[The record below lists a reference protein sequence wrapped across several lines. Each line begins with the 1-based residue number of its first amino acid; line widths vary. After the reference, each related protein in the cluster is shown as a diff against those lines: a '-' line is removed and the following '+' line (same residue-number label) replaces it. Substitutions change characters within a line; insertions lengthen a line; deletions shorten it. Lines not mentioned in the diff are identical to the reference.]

1 MMQIIKKILKYLDNA
16 DMQRISLSDFVC
28 LAKKYPSVLFL
39 PLFGLMETIFTLV
52 EIDERR

>member
-1 MMQIIKKILKYLDNA
+1 MQIIKKILKYLDNA

-52 EIDERR
+52 EIDERK